1 MTGRERELLE
11 EYVLGQLSQAD
22 ERELLAA
29 LARSPELQR
38 ELAGLREIAAA
49 SLNVGEL
56 RPRPQARAALLRA
69 VDGAE
74 RRFAFVPDLVKL
86 FDLGAERVRELLRL
100 IDDATQWEAGPM
112 PGISVMHFDGGPN
125 ALAADNGFVRL
136 AAGLKFPMHRHLGN
150 EVNYV
155 LEGALRDGDGTLY
168 LPGEGIVKNID
179 TPHEFSVPDAAD
191 ALIAV
196 SQDGFEIIMPE

>member
-1 MTGRERELLE
+1 MTDRERELLE
-11 EYVLGQLSQAD
+11 EYVLGRLSRAD
-22 ERELLAA
+22 ESELLAA
-29 LARSPELQR
+29 LARSPELRR
-38 ELAGLREIAAA
+38 ELAELRELAAA

-56 RPRPQARAALLRA
+56 RPRPQARAALLSA
-69 VDGAE
+69 LAGAE
-74 RRFAFVPDLVKL
+74 RRFAFVPDLVKI

-100 IDDATQWEAGPM
+100 IDDATQWEPGPL

-125 ALAADNGFVRL
+125 ALASDNGFVRL
-136 AAGLKFPMHRHLGN
+136 PAGLQFPMHRHFGN

-168 LPGEGIVKNID
+168 LPGEGIVKNIE
-179 TPHEFSVPDAAD
+179 TSHAFSVPEAAD

-196 SQDGFEIIMPE
+196 SQDGFEIIPPE

>member
-11 EYVLGQLSQAD
+11 EYVLGRLSQA
-22 ERELLAA
+22 EESALLAA
-29 LARSPELQR
+29 LARSPELRR
-38 ELAGLREIAAA
+38 ELAALRELAAA
-49 SLNVGEL
+49 SLNVGEV

-69 VDGAE
+69 LDGAE

-86 FDLGAERVRELLRL
+86 FDLGAERVRALLRL
-100 IDDATQWEAGPM
+100 IDDAAQWEAGPI
-112 PGISVMHFDGGPN
+112 PGIFVMHFDGGPN

-136 AAGLKFPMHRHLGN
+136 AAGLQFPMHRHFGP

-168 LPGEGIVKNID
+168 LPGEGIVKNVESS
-179 TPHEFSVPDAAD
+179 HAFSVPDSAD

-196 SQDGFEIIMPE
+196 SQAGFEIIPAD

>member
-1 MTGRERELLE
+1 MTQRERELLE
-11 EYVLGQLSQAD
+11 EYVLGRLPPAD

-38 ELAGLREIAAA
+38 ELAALREIAAA
-49 SLNVGEL
+49 GLNVGEIE
-56 RPRPQARAALLRA
+56 PRPQARATLLRA
-69 VDGAE
+69 LDGPE

-86 FDLGAERVRELLRL
+86 FDLSVERVRELLRS
-100 IDDATQWEAGPM
+100 IDDATRWEAGPM
-112 PGISVMHFDGGPN
+112 PGIFVMHFDGGPN
-125 ALAADNGFVRL
+125 ALASDNGFVRL

-155 LEGALRDGDGTLY
+155 IEGAVRDGDGTLY
-168 LPGEGIVKNID
+168 LPGEGIVKD
-179 TPHEFSVPDAAD
+179 VESSHEFSIPETAD